1 MSLPITTKPA
11 TPMRVLAV
19 LLGYGPKLGVASLFL
34 DLARRQVRAERREVS
49 LVADITSRARDTLN
63 HFNLTLHACTADGV
77 ITAEEQSIL
86 DEQLSTATSLT
97 QTATTRA
104 QTLASE

>member
-34 DLARRQVRAERREVS
+34 DLARRQVRAER
-49 LVADITSRARDTLN
+49 
-63 HFNLTLHACTADGV
+63 
-77 ITAEEQSIL
+77 TAEPM
-86 DEQLSTATSLT
+86 
-97 QTATTRA
+97 RA
-104 QTLASE
+104 SHSCWARR